1 MEATTS
7 SVEPVTLTEVLQL
20 STWDRERT
28 NEELDSFITRREL
41 SVRRKLF

>member
-20 STWDRERT
+20 TSWDRERT

>member
-1 MEATTS
+1 MEATSS